1 MSDRYLDDLAVGDT
15 WTGPPIVVTEADV
28 LRFAGEYD
36 PQPMHVD
43 AEAARAGRFGGI
55 IASGWHVAAL
65 TMQDF
70 VATKPFGDVPMLG
83 IGIDQLQWL
92 KPVRPGDT
100 LTVRREVI
108 AVARSRSKPDRGT
121 LNMRIIAANQN
132 GEDVLSFTNLI
143 QMPVRAA

>member
-15 WTGPPIVVTEADV
+15 WTGPPIAVTEADV

-43 AEAARAGRFGGI
+43 TEAAKAGRFGGI

-121 LNMRIIAANQN
+121 LNMRIIAANQD

>member
-15 WTGPPIVVTEADV
+15 WTGPPIAVTEADV

-36 PQPMHVD
+36 PQSMHVD
-43 AEAARAGRFGGI
+43 VEAATAGRFGGI